1 MRYYSQCPNCQ
12 STYELTLMQLNIA
25 QGKVR
30 CAECHATFDAFA
42 HFTLDPDYL
51 PNTNAQNFIHY
62 SLQHDTKDILTDPFD
77 LTAHASKNASIIDHV
92 MDMMN
97 SSVEGSRLNLYT
109 YLNHLDTMSPNQF
122 GLNKTLTVATP
133 NINPKKNEVRYVRK
147 AKMTDTQRNYY
158 VTWGV
163 LNFLLVLL
171 LIFQIFFFHY
181 I

>member
-42 HFTLDPDYL
+42 HFILDPDYL
-51 PNTNAQNFIHY
+51 PNTNPQNFIHY
-62 SLQHDTKDILTDPFD
+62 SLQHDTKDIQTNPFD

-92 MDMMN
+92 MDIMN

-109 YLNHLDTMSPNQF
+109 YLNHLDTMSPNQIGVSKF
-122 GLNKTLTVATP
+122 TTTLT
-133 NINPKKNEVRYVRK
+133 PKIDAQTSQVRYARK
-147 AKMTDTQRNYY
+147 TRITDTERSYY

-163 LNFLLVLL
+163 INFLLVLL
-171 LIFQIFFFHY
+171 LIFQIFFFYY

>member
-1 MRYYSQCPNCQ
+1 
-12 STYELTLMQLNIA
+12 
-25 QGKVR
+25 
-30 CAECHATFDAFA
+30 
-42 HFTLDPDYL
+42 
-51 PNTNAQNFIHY
+51 
-62 SLQHDTKDILTDPFD
+62 
-77 LTAHASKNASIIDHV
+77 
-92 MDMMN
+92 MN

-122 GLNKTLTVATP
+122 GLKAVTVATP
-133 NINPKKNEVRYVRK
+133 KINPKKNEVRYVRK
-147 AKMTDTQRNYY
+147 AKMTDNQRNYY